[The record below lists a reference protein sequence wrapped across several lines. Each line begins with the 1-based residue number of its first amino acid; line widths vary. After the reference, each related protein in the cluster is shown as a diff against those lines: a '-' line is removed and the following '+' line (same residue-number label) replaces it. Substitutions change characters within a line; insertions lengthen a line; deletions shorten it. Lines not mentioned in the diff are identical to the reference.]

1 MYLRCHG
8 LRQPASRRIVHRET
22 TSPKQPRPFGSRFRE
37 RLPSNNSNA
46 KLTIQQMQPKPNFLV
61 LSALGDDHPGIID
74 KLTKA
79 ILDAECNI
87 QDTRMTVLGGKF
99 AILMQVDGPWDR
111 LARLQDQIPELQNAL
126 GLTIITE
133 RTEPVDS
140 SAALLPYGV
149 DVVALDQPGIVHNL
163 ASFFAD
169 RNINIEDM
177 VTSSYAAAHTGTPM
191 FAVRITLGIPADVHI
206 AGLREE
212 FMDFCDGMNIDAVLE
227 PVKG

>member
-1 MYLRCHG
+1 
-8 LRQPASRRIVHRET
+8 
-22 TSPKQPRPFGSRFRE
+22 
-37 RLPSNNSNA
+37 
-46 KLTIQQMQPKPNFLV
+46 MQHKPNYLV

-74 KLTKA
+74 KLAKA

-99 AILMQVDGPWDR
+99 AILMQVDGNWDR
-111 LARLQDQIPELQNAL
+111 LARLEDQIPELQKTL

-133 RTEPVDS
+133 RTEPSESHPD
-140 SAALLPYGV
+140 LLPYGV

-163 ASFFAD
+163 ASFFAE

-191 FAVRITLGIPADVHI
+191 FSVRIALGIPANVHI
-206 AGLREE
+206 ASLREE

>member
-1 MYLRCHG
+1 
-8 LRQPASRRIVHRET
+8 
-22 TSPKQPRPFGSRFRE
+22 
-37 RLPSNNSNA
+37 
-46 KLTIQQMQPKPNFLV
+46 MQPKHNFLV

-99 AILMQVDGPWDR
+99 AILMQVDGSWDR
-111 LARLQDQIPELQNAL
+111 LARLEDQIPELQKAL
-126 GLTIITE
+126 GLTMISE
-133 RTEPVDS
+133 RTEPAVS
-140 SAALLPYGV
+140 KAPLLPYGV

-163 ASFFAD
+163 AGFFAD

-191 FAVRITLGIPADVHI
+191 FAVRITLGIPADLHI
-206 AGLREE
+206 ASLREE

>member
-1 MYLRCHG
+1 
-8 LRQPASRRIVHRET
+8 
-22 TSPKQPRPFGSRFRE
+22 
-37 RLPSNNSNA
+37 
-46 KLTIQQMQPKPNFLV
+46 MQPKPNYLV

-74 KLTKA
+74 KLAKA

-99 AILMQVDGPWDR
+99 AILMQVDGSWDR
-111 LARLQDQIPELQNAL
+111 LARLEDQIPELQQSL

-133 RTEPVDS
+133 RTEPTESHPD
-140 SAALLPYGV
+140 LLPYGV
-149 DVVALDQPGIVHNL
+149 DVVALDQPGIVHSL
-163 ASFFAD
+163 ASFFAE

-191 FAVRITLGIPADVHI
+191 FSVRIALGIPANVHI
-206 AGLREE
+206 ASLREE
-212 FMDFCDGMNIDAVLE
+212 FMDFCDSMNIDAVLE

>member
-1 MYLRCHG
+1 MH
-8 LRQPASRRIVHRET
+8 
-22 TSPKQPRPFGSRFRE
+22 PKR
-37 RLPSNNSNA
+37 NY
-46 KLTIQQMQPKPNFLV
+46 LV
-61 LSALGDDHPGIID
+61 LSALGDDRPGIID

-99 AILMQVDGPWDR
+99 AILMKIDGNWDR
-111 LARLQDQIPELQNAL
+111 LARLEDQLPELQKPL
-126 GLTIITE
+126 GLTIISE
-133 RTEPVDS
+133 RTHPVQNT
-140 SAALLPYGV
+140 AALLPYGV

-169 RNINIEDM
+169 RAINIEDM

-206 AGLREE
+206 ASLREE
-212 FMDFCDGMNIDAVLE
+212 FMDFCDSMNIDAVLE